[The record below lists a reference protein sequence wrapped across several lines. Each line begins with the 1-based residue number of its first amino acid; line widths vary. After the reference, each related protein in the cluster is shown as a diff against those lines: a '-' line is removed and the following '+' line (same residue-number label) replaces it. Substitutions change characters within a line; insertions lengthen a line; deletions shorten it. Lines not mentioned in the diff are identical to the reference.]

1 MLQNDLAITVFTY
14 NRAANLRD
22 TLEQLASG
30 PFARCSVTVLDNHS
44 TDATPAVCAEFE
56 DRFERYRVIRNG
68 VNVGLGA
75 NYLRAVE
82 HSEAPYSW
90 ILTDDEH
97 FDFSDCGDVIA
108 AIEEGE
114 VDLISLG
121 SPAQQQWERG
131 LRTTTR
137 ALFDQGQRYFFVF
150 TFVAGVIFRTE
161 QFDDTCIAAGY
172 RNAGNLYPQFEHIR
186 QCLER
191 DRPVLVSRAWITRRN
206 VRPVEETVG
215 SHLFWYLTALRSIA
229 LIDDPVI
236 RHRANWDM
244 SASRRAWVIDLA
256 ARIAMERIDR
266 PQHLFREL
274 GEVLLLVEPGQR
286 LIVAALTPLAF
297 VPRGPM
303 RGFRR
308 LLRRVRGIVGAPED
322 TPDYDEL
329 RL

>member
-1 MLQNDLAITVFTY
+1 MLQDDLAITVFTY

-22 TLEQLASG
+22 TLEQLAGS
-30 PFARCSVTVLDNHS
+30 PFVDCSLTVLDNHS
-44 TDATPAVCAEFE
+44 PDETPEVCREFE
-56 DRFERYRVIRNG
+56 ERFERYRVIRNR

-90 ILTDDEH
+90 ILTDDED

-108 AIEEGE
+108 AIEDGE

-131 LRTTTR
+131 LRSTTR
-137 ALFDQGQRYFFVF
+137 TLFDRGQRYFFVF

-161 QFDDTCIAAGY
+161 QFDDTCVAVGY

-186 QCLER
+186 QCLEY
-191 DRPVLVSRAWITRRN
+191 DRPVLVSRAWITQRN
-206 VRPVEETVG
+206 VRPVDETVG
-215 SHLFWYLTALRSIA
+215 SHLFWYVTALRSIA

-236 RHRANWDM
+236 RYRANWDM
-244 SASRRAWVIDLA
+244 SASRTAWIVDLA
-256 ARIAMERIDR
+256 ARIAMERLDR
-266 PQHLFREL
+266 PERLRREL
-274 GEVLLLVEPGQR
+274 GEVLLLVSPGQR
-286 LIVAALTPLAF
+286 LLVAALAPLAF
-297 VPRGPM
+297 APPG
-303 RGFRR
+303 
-308 LLRRVRGIVGAPED
+308 LLRAVRRFHRCRRGIPAHGEAA
-322 TPDYDEL
+322 TPYDEL